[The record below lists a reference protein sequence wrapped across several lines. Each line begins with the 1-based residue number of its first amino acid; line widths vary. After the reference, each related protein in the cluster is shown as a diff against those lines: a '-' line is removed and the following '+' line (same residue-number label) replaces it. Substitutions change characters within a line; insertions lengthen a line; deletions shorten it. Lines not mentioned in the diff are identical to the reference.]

1 MSTQYGYETNDTGIT
16 LTDRYSSVEGIEI
29 VPQEWKGKTVTAI
42 GEELF
47 RGEKRLT
54 EIIFPATITSLGW
67 WALRDCTSLHSIRFT
82 GPLKKIGYRAFSGC
96 TALKT
101 IDLPE
106 DVEHIGE
113 AAFWG
118 CSGLKRITLPPK
130 ITTLR
135 NRTFYGCRHLT
146 DISMPPC
153 LETIEWGAFEH
164 CSSLRSLTVPT
175 TVKKIGSN
183 ALRGCSGL
191 KELNLSDN
199 TEAISE
205 NLFGHRELP
214 PLEKGYIPNTD
225 PEHWG
230 KEAAEILSLCYLTT
244 MAQHS
249 KEEQRIYNKYIN
261 DHSEEIISLAILAAD
276 LPALEGLYHLG
287 FPKENDIA
295 DCIETANINHCRDVV
310 VSLMEYRH
318 RHFAHLSV
326 GNQVQAEFSLDH
338 LFL

>member
-1 MSTQYGYETNDTGIT
+1 MSTQYGYETNKTGIT
-16 LTDRYSSVEGIEI
+16 LTDRYGEAEGVEI
-29 VPQEWKGKTVTAI
+29 VPREWKGKTVTAI

-47 RGEKRLT
+47 RGEKKLT
-54 EIIFPATITSLGW
+54 EIVFPATVTSLGW
-67 WALRDCTSLHSIRFT
+67 WALRDCTALHTISFN
-82 GPLKKIGYRAFSGC
+82 GPLQEIGYRAFSGC

-106 DVEHIGE
+106 SVEHIGE

-130 ITTLR
+130 VTTLR

-146 DISMPPC
+146 DILMPPH

-164 CSSLRSLTVPT
+164 CGSLRSLTVPN

-191 KELNLSDN
+191 KELNLSDK

-225 PEHWG
+225 PKQWG
-230 KEAAEILSLCYLTT
+230 EEAAAILALCYLTT
-244 MAQHS
+244 IDRHS
-249 KEEQRIYNKYIN
+249 PEEQNVYNEYIRA
-261 DHSEEIISLAILAAD
+261 HSNEIIALAIRTAD
-276 LPALEGLYHLG
+276 LPALEGLYRLG
-287 FPKENDIA
+287 FPEEKTIA
-295 DCIETANINHCRDVV
+295 EWIETANDNRCRDVV

-318 RHFAHLSV
+318 RHFARLSV
-326 GNQVQAEFSLDH
+326 EEQLQTEFSLDH
-338 LFL
+338 LFQ